1 MNINY
6 TRIRNFLVTVKHMN
20 MNSAARELFITQP
33 ALSLSIS
40 KLEEELG
47 LVLFYRKKNRLILS
61 REGKLLLPR
70 LEKIRNEV
78 ENLISEVEALKLDTD
93 KHVNI
98 SFSGSAYVFSELYYN
113 GVIEKLPSIS
123 AKLSFVDFQQALYL
137 LLSEQTD
144 LAITYPAIS
153 HPRVTSEI
161 LYTEP
166 IGVVL
171 PNCHPMSG
179 KEILELTDLPELL
192 FHGLNK
198 NHLFRYQVDKILA
211 KNDIYPNYT
220 TQNSYPEY
228 IRKMAE
234 SDGFHCFFST
244 LNNYNVNFSAVGGYV
259 YRPVNEPTF
268 LRSVGISYLTT
279 SNIQYQYPELLSNLK
294 AIVPSLYDTINHS
307 NHTHLMNLISQKP

>member
-6 TRIRNFLVTVKHMN
+6 TRIHNFLVTVKHMN

-78 ENLISEVEALKLDTD
+78 ENLIGEVEALKLDAD
-93 KHVNI
+93 KHINI
-98 SFSGSAYVFSELYYN
+98 SFSGSAYVFSELYYS
-113 GVIEKLPSIS
+113 GVMERLPSIS

-144 LAITYPAIS
+144 IAITYPVIN

-161 LYTEP
+161 IYTEP

-171 PNCHPMSG
+171 PACHPMAG
-179 KEILELTDLPELL
+179 KEILELTELSELL

-211 KNDIYPNYT
+211 KNNIYPNYT

-228 IRKMAE
+228 TSKMAE
-234 SDGFHCFFST
+234 SDGLHCFFAT

-259 YRPVNEPTF
+259 YRPVNEPAF
-268 LRSVGISYLTT
+268 LRSVGVSYLTAN
-279 SNIQYQYPELLSNLK
+279 NIQYQYPEFLSILK
-294 AIVPSLYDTINHS
+294 TVIPSLYDTNNHS
-307 NHTHLMNLISQKP
+307 GHTHLMKLISQKP